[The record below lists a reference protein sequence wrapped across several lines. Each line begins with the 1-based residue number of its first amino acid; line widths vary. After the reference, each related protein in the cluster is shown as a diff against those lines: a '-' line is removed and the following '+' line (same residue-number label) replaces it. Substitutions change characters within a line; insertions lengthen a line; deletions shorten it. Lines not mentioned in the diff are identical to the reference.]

1 MSGPGDDLR
10 ILTYFIADLP
20 LRDQR
25 ETMERP
31 FFSLSK
37 RKRMK
42 PINYRSPDGKLWIKV
57 SPHQDHGMAT
67 IWDADVLIW
76 ATSQIVEAQRQGK
89 PVGRQLAFRPFD
101 LLRAI
106 GRADKKTGRVP
117 GSRYDELRA
126 ALERLQSTV
135 IRTNMRTQRGN
146 RERTVEAMFS
156 WIDRWRYTRD
166 DGEPDMLAIELS
178 PWVYEGIVEHG
189 SVLSISKDYFEIQ
202 GGLERALYRIA
213 RKHVG
218 QQGAFKISLPV
229 LHEKT
234 GSDSAPKE
242 FRRMVRGIAERD
254 HLPGYHVSL
263 LDEDAG
269 VAFVA
274 RGS

>member
-42 PINYRSPDGKLWIKV
+42 PIDYRSPDGKLWIKV

-76 ATSQIVEAQRQGK
+76 ATSQIIEAQRQGK

-106 GRADKKTGRVP
+106 GRADKRTGRVP

-178 PWVYEGIVEHG
+178 RGCTKA
-189 SVLSISKDYFEIQ
+189 SSS
-202 GGLERALYRIA
+202 RAACSRSA
-213 RKHVG
+213 R
-218 QQGAFKISLPV
+218 
-229 LHEKT
+229 T
-234 GSDSAPKE
+234 
-242 FRRMVRGIAERD
+242 
-254 HLPGYHVSL
+254 
-263 LDEDAG
+263 
-269 VAFVA
+269 
-274 RGS
+274 